1 MHVKAVVHSRLEAT
15 APWGLMRAAQDAG
28 IREVDANGREI
39 RPIELAHF
47 GMISRGNCWLTVDG
61 VADSIPLTGGDCF
74 LVAPGRC
81 YSLRD
86 KPNTPARSFCEV
98 APRNGSNV
106 AHYGGGGEPTTLI
119 SGFLSFES
127 ASLKSVRQLLPPLI
141 LIKADQART
150 LA

>member
-1 MHVKAVVHSRLEAT
+1 MSRRLDWNYPRIADSCLIVQAEELAVDAITDIFQTMHVKAVVHSRLEAT

-28 IREVDANGREI
+28 IREVDANGREV

-61 VADSIPLTGGDCF
+61 VADPIPLTGGDCF

-98 APRNGSNV
+98 APR
-106 AHYGGGGEPTTLI
+106 
-119 SGFLSFES
+119 
-127 ASLKSVRQLLPPLI
+127 
-141 LIKADQART
+141 
-150 LA
+150 